1 MKTNYYKILILIL
14 GLISFQSL
22 SYAQNDYSPDYSRAK
37 PLVFDDDDSYIFI
50 ENLCALKRDGKWG
63 FIDVNGN
70 WVIQPI
76 YNQWGTDPPFFS
88 GGICLVSVK
97 APDGYSMMPIYID
110 KLGNQLFKN
119 QKFDAA
125 SPFFHGLAVIGK
137 ASGPVHVNV
146 YSFIDTKGNPVAGTV
161 TPKFRSAFFEYSAN
175 NDGIAKMWDEK
186 LSAFGIVKDGKW
198 LIAAAK
204 NKLHDTDLFSE
215 GLCAAQNS
223 TDFKWGF
230 IDLTGNVQV
239 PYDFQQKPQA
249 FSSGR
254 ALVQDDNF
262 DNYYIDQTGNN
273 AFGFKCSRPC
283 FNFHDGKAVISVD
296 RDGFKTL
303 LVDVNG
309 NTVQTLDVNADLAVN
324 SDGRIVFNQHQHDG
338 LTVLNPDGSVLIND
352 ILVQKV
358 YAFGCGRAYV
368 RFFADMEN
376 KAGFIDETGNILIV
390 RSDK

>member
-1 MKTNYYKILILIL
+1 MKKNVYKILILLFIL
-14 GLISFQSL
+14 NLSGTF
-22 SYAQNDYSPDYSRAK
+22 SYAQNENSPDMSKAK
-37 PLVFDDDDSYIFI
+37 TLVFDDDDSYVFI

-63 FIDVNGN
+63 FIDVSGN
-70 WVIQPI
+70 WVIQPV
-76 YNQWGTDPPFFS
+76 YDQWGANAPFFS

-110 KLGNQLFKN
+110 RLGNQLFKN

-137 ASGPVHVNV
+137 ASGPVHAIT
-146 YSFIDTKGNPVAGTV
+146 YSFMDTKGNPIAGTV
-161 TPKFRSAFFEYSAN
+161 PPKFRSAFFEYEAN
-175 NDGIAKMWDEK
+175 NDGIAKMYDEK
-186 LSAFGIVKDGKW
+186 LSAFGFVKDGKW

-204 NKLHDTDLFSE
+204 NKLHDADLFSE
-215 GLCAAQNS
+215 GLCAVQNS

-230 IDLTGNVQV
+230 IDLMGNVQV
-239 PYDFQQKPQA
+239 PYNFQQKPHP

-283 FNFHDGKAVISVD
+283 FDFHDGKAVISVD

-309 NTVQTLDVNADLAVN
+309 NTLQTLDVYADLAVN
-324 SDGRIVFNQHQHDG
+324 ADGRIVFNQHNHDG
-338 LTVLNPDGSVLIND
+338 LTVFNSDGSVLIED
-352 ILVQKV
+352 IMVQRV
-358 YAFGCGRAYV
+358 FAFGCGRAYV

-376 KAGFIDETGNILIV
+376 KAGFIDETGTLLIL